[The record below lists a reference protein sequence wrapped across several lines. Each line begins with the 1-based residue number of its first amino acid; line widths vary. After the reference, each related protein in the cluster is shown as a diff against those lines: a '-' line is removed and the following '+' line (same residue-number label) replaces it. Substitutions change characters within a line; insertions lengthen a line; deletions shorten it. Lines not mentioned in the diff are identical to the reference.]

1 MKKRLLSMVLCTA
14 ALLAVPTEKTE
25 AAYHVKSGD
34 TMARIADH
42 YDMNLK
48 DLIRINPH
56 IDNANLIHIGD
67 PIVTK
72 SGDKIGDIIDY
83 ARSLQDVTIYQYG
96 GQNAPY
102 ATDCSGWIQSIY
114 KEFGVNLPRVSRDQA
129 KVGQPVTFRE
139 LKRGDLMFFSTASDK
154 TITHV
159 GIHLGN
165 DYWISNL
172 NSKKNVEILSTWGS
186 WSQKYFMWGQRVI

>member
-1 MKKRLLSMVLCTA
+1 MVLCTA

-25 AAYHVKSGD
+25 AAYYVKSGD

-56 IDNANLIHIGD
+56 IDNANLIHVGD

-72 SGDKIGDIIDY
+72 SEDKIGDIIDY
-83 ARSLQDVTIYQYG
+83 ARALQDVTTYQYG